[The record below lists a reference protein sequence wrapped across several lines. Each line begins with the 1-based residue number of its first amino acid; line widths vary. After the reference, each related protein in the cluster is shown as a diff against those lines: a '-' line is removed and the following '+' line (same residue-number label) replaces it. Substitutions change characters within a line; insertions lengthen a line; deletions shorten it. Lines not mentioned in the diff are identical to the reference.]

1 MSQIRDMNQVK
12 VGQHYIGPGNDIFTI
27 AEIGLNHNQNL
38 NMALELIEVAADAG
52 CSAAKFQTFSAKDVY
67 VNDPRTGNYSLMG
80 QSLPIYSLHESL
92 EMPLEWIPLLKERC
106 NSLGIEFF
114 SAPIGIASLR
124 ALVTNE
130 VNVLK
135 VSSYEC
141 TNLPFLNEVASN
153 KIPTIISTG
162 ACALREVEA
171 AVTIFQKAE
180 CPVILLHCL
189 TKYPA
194 ELSSANLSVMN
205 TLRTAFNVPVGFS
218 DNGFVTADSKID
230 FIEIPV
236 EAAKTGA
243 DAFEIHITLDR
254 SLPGPDHGFATEPH
268 ELKVLVNRMKRIRE
282 EIIRGGQFELDP
294 ILQGVSQKRTLPEEE
309 YVRNFAFKCLFARED
324 IFEGEKIRADQVAIL
339 RPGEGSRG
347 LEPEYYSLVTNFAH
361 ARHFIRKNDPITW
374 ESIL

>member
-1 MSQIRDMNQVK
+1 MNQVK
-12 VGQHYIGPGNDIFTI
+12 VGQQFIGPGNNIFII

-38 NMALELIEVAADAG
+38 DMALELIEVAADAG

-67 VNDPRTGNYSLMG
+67 VNDSRTGNYNLMG
-80 QSLPIYSLHESL
+80 QSLPIYSLHEGL
-92 EMPLEWIPLLKERC
+92 EMPLDWIPVLKERC

-114 SAPIGIASLR
+114 SAPIGVESLQ
-124 ALVTNE
+124 ALVINK
-130 VNVLK
+130 VNLLK

-141 TNLPFLNEVASN
+141 TNLPFLNEVAST

-162 ACALREVEA
+162 ACTLREVEA

-194 ELSSANLSVMN
+194 ELSSANLSVMS

-218 DNGFVTADSKID
+218 DNGFVTADRRID
-230 FIEIPV
+230 FVEIPV
-236 EAAKTGA
+236 EVAKTGA

-268 ELKVLVNRMKRIRE
+268 ELKVLVGRMKQIRE
-282 EIIRGGQFELDP
+282 EISKGYQFELNP
-294 ILQGVSQKRTLPEEE
+294 ILQGVSRKRTLPEEE
-309 YVRNFAFKCLFARED
+309 YVRNFAFKCLFASED
-324 IFEGEKIRADQVAIL
+324 IFEGQKIQAHQVA
-339 RPGEGSRG
+339 
-347 LEPEYYSLVTNFAH
+347 V
-361 ARHFIRKNDPITW
+361 
-374 ESIL
+374 